1 MHINERF
8 LKIME
13 HYNFSPSL
21 FADEIGV
28 IRSSVSHIVSGRNN
42 PGVDLLQKVL
52 KRFPEVSTDWL
63 MMGIGEMLRQEGGQA
78 TSAELAR
85 AEAKALADKNLF
97 AQPKPERRQMT
108 LDDFTGQAPAETG
121 IQQQEIS
128 QQSLAQE
135 KNSENGTVNGP
146 GISVQ
151 LNATQPGKIKRITVF
166 YEDNSFQD
174 FIAQ

>member
-13 HYNFSPSL
+13 HYNYSPSL

-97 AQPKPERRQMT
+97 AQPKAERRQMT
-108 LDDFTGQAPAETG
+108 LDDFTNEAVPAAT
-121 IQQQEIS
+121 
-128 QQSLAQE
+128 QQSVTPGQPMAADTR
-135 KNSENGTVNGP
+135 SEPNGSPT
-146 GISVQ
+146 ISVQ
-151 LNATQPGKIKRITVF
+151 LNAAQPGKIKRITVF
-166 YEDNSFQD
+166 YDDNSFQD

>member
-52 KRFPEVSTDWL
+52 KRFPDISTDWL
-63 MMGIGEMLRQEGGQA
+63 MLGIGEMLRQEGGQA

-85 AEAKALADKNLF
+85 AEAKAMADKNLF
-97 AQPKPERRQMT
+97 AQPKQERRQMT
-108 LDDFTGQAPAETG
+108 LDDFTAQAPAAT
-121 IQQQEIS
+121 QQHEIP
-128 QQSLAQE
+128 QQSVVEE
-135 KNSENGTVNGP
+135 KRPETNVHNGP

-151 LNATQPGKIKRITVF
+151 LNATQPAKIKRITVF